1 MIHNLWLTQKSFKY
15 FLVIKPDDTGDKN
28 FNLQL
33 DKDPQQEEFLQ
44 GRMLHNPYLGSS
56 VGVVM
61 RDVKNKV
68 GFQKWCF
75 DLIGW

>member
-1 MIHNLWLTQKSFKY
+1 MSHMICELTHNALIRHI

-56 VGVVM
+56 VGIVM

-68 GFQKWCF
+68 GFQ
-75 DLIGW
+75 I